1 MPSHPDH
8 RCETCK
14 HWDGDYRPVPVC
26 KRHAMF
32 EKWQPIGASGWC
44 GEWEAATWG
53 ANDGTT
59 KPKRMM

>member
-44 GEWEAATWG
+44 GEWEAAPWG
-53 ANDGTT
+53 ANVATAT
-59 KPKRMM
+59 PKR